1 VAMRDIPAEV
11 RNRLLPGMSA
21 TAWIQGT
28 GNRKRCQSVENFV
41 TKLADSFTN
50 KTIGTLDADRPYVG
64 RFTIRIEHSLADD
77 DDPQRFEVRRFAS
90 FARAERWF
98 KSREI
103 EGMPGRYTRDVE
115 KCVRGVCSYNTEG
128 GINHRSLYL
137 QKITYGVRHGCP
149 YIKTVYL
156 LDGD

>member
-1 VAMRDIPAEV
+1 MKRSAMFFAVIFGVTLLGLSVSASAQTKCKKQPIKTLVEAFAE
-11 RNRLLPGMSA
+11 
-21 TAWIQGT
+21 
-28 GNRKRCQSVENFV
+28 
-41 TKLADSFTN
+41 SFAN
-50 KTIGTLDADRPYVG
+50 KMMDTLDADRPYVG

-77 DDPQRFEVRRFAS
+77 DDPQRFEVRRFSS

-103 EGMPGRYTRDVE
+103 EGLPGRYTRPVE
-115 KCVRGVCSYNTEG
+115 RCYRGVCSYNLDG

-137 QKITYGVRHGCP
+137 TKITYGIRNGCP
-149 YIKTVYL
+149 YIKTIYI

>member
-1 VAMRDIPAEV
+1 MKRTAKFFALTFVIALLGLNVSINAQPKCKKQPVKNLVEAFAE
-11 RNRLLPGMSA
+11 
-21 TAWIQGT
+21 
-28 GNRKRCQSVENFV
+28 
-41 TKLADSFTN
+41 SFAN
-50 KTIGTLDADRPYVG
+50 KTMGTLDADRPYVG

-77 DDPQRFEVRRFAS
+77 DDPQRFEVRRFSS

-103 EGMPGRYTRDVE
+103 EDLPGRYTRPVE
-115 KCVRGVCSYNTEG
+115 KCARGVCSYNTEG

-137 QKITYGVRHGCP
+137 TKITYGVRDGCP
-149 YIKTVYL
+149 YIKTIYL

>member
-1 VAMRDIPAEV
+1 MKPSLRFFSFAFAVAFLAQVVSVAAQPRCKKQPITNLVKSWAE
-11 RNRLLPGMSA
+11 S
-21 TAWIQGT
+21 W
-28 GNRKRCQSVENFV
+28 EN
-41 TKLADSFTN
+41 KSM
-50 KTIGTLDADRPYVG
+50 GTLDADRPYVG

-77 DDPQRFEVRRFAS
+77 DDPQRFEVRRFSS

-103 EGMPGRYTRDVE
+103 EDLPGRYSRPVE
-115 KCVRGVCSYNTEG
+115 KCARGVCTYNTGG

-137 QKITYGVRHGCP
+137 QKITYGIRNGCP
-149 YIKTVYL
+149 YIKTIYI

>member
-1 VAMRDIPAEV
+1 MVKKLIVSVGVVAV
-11 RNRLLPGMSA
+11 FFVSV
-21 TAWIQGT
+21 TA
-28 GNRKRCQSVENFV
+28 KPKCKKQSVEDLV
-41 TKLADSFTN
+41 TAFAEAFEN
-50 KTIGTLDADRPYVG
+50 KSIGTLDADRPYVG

-77 DDPQRFEVRRFAS
+77 NDPQRFEVRRFSS

-103 EGMPGRYTRDVE
+103 EGMPGRYTRPVE
-115 KCVRGVCSYNTEG
+115 ECTRGVCTYNLDG

-137 QKITYGVRHGCP
+137 TKITYGIRNGCP
-149 YIKTVYL
+149 YIKTMYL

>member
-1 VAMRDIPAEV
+1 MKPAFTFFSVALAIGLLASAVSVAAKPRCKKQPIKNLVEAFAE
-11 RNRLLPGMSA
+11 S
-21 TAWIQGT
+21 W
-28 GNRKRCQSVENFV
+28 S
-41 TKLADSFTN
+41 N
-50 KTIGTLDADRPYVG
+50 KTMGTLDNDRPYVG

-77 DDPQRFEVRRFAS
+77 DDPQRFEVRRSSS

-103 EGMPGRYTRDVE
+103 EGLPGRYTRPVE
-115 KCVRGVCSYNTEG
+115 KCARGVCSYNTKG

-137 QKITYGVRHGCP
+137 TKITYGVRNGCP
-149 YIKTVYL
+149 YIKTIYI